1 MRCDLAGILDYLP
14 LWSWA
19 VALHPKVFWLMLHV
33 QSFERAYYLEH
44 QDGCQ
49 RSLFFCSFIRQVSG
63 LSMIFH
69 QVSLL
74 RALFLDSVS

>member
-19 VALHPKVFWLMLHV
+19 VALHPKVFWLMMHV

-44 QDGCQ
+44 RMD
-49 RSLFFCSFIRQVSG
+49 VSG
-63 LSMIFH
+63 LFSS
-69 QVSLL
+69 V
-74 RALFLDSVS
+74 ALSVRCLDLV